1 MMTKN
6 KSIYK
11 QLHEYTRGRDVYI
24 WGAGYYGVSLYRK
37 CKEHQI
43 EVKGF
48 VDKNPL
54 LENTR
59 IEELAVF
66 SLAILKKYKNK
77 KPFLI
82 LAAPMATRQM
92 ESYCAQNGLEKD
104 KDFYSTKNNIE
115 FIVDISGS
123 CNLVCPSC
131 PRGNSPRNTIKGF
144 MDVELFKKVVDKILI
159 DEPGVPCLALFNWGE
174 PFLHPNLSEC
184 IGYLKEKNIYS
195 VVSSNMSIEKSIDAA
210 LRADP
215 DWLKVSLSGYYQ
227 EVYATTH
234 TGGNINLV
242 KSNLYRIRYLI
253 DKYKLTT
260 KVEIRYHRYLNNI
273 GEDLEKMQELCKEL
287 DFALC
292 DIVAYF
298 QPLERII
305 DYHEHKPVRN
315 LEKLRSLFIDKKVY
329 EVREERRGEERR
341 GEERR
346 GEVCSYQTNQIT
358 IDCNGKLQ
366 LCCAV
371 YDDIN
376 NFDMD
381 YLTTSVKEITEKK
394 LAHDFCKKC
403 KRYGLSL

>member
-1 MMTKN
+1 MTTN
-6 KSIYK
+6 TKSPYK
-11 QLHEYTRGRDVYI
+11 QLHECTRGRDVYI
-24 WGAGYYGVSLYRK
+24 WGASYYGGSLYRK
-37 CKEHQI
+37 CREHKI

-48 VDKNPL
+48 IDKNPL
-54 LENTR
+54 LENIR
-59 IEELAVF
+59 IDGLTVF
-66 SLAILKKYKNK
+66 SLAVLEKYKEK
-77 KPFLI
+77 KPYLI
-82 LAAPMATRQM
+82 LAAPTAAHQM
-92 ESYCAQNGLEKD
+92 ESYCVKNGFVEG
-104 KDFYSTKNNIE
+104 KDFYSTKNSVE
-115 FIVDISGS
+115 FFIDISGA

-131 PRGNSPRNTIKGF
+131 PRGNSPRNSIKGF
-144 MDVELFKKVVDKILI
+144 MDVELFKKVVDKVLI

-174 PFLHPNLSEC
+174 PFLHPNLNEC

-195 VVSSNMSIEKSIDAA
+195 VLSSNMSIEKNIDAA

-227 EVYATTH
+227 DVYATTH

-273 GEDLEKMQELCKEL
+273 GEDLEKMQELCQEL
-287 DFALC
+287 DFALY

-298 QPLERII
+298 QPLERIM

-329 EVREERRGEERR
+329 EVRRERRG
-341 GEERR
+341 
-346 GEVCSYQTNQIT
+346 VCSYQTNQIT